1 MRIGFD
7 VSSLRLTRWSDY
19 GVRFLFGGLLTAMT
33 GILASHYGPG
43 VAGLFLA
50 FPAIFPAGAT
60 LIEKHE
66 KQKKRQAGLDGTER
80 GREAASVDAAGAAM
94 GSVGLI
100 AFAIVVWRFLPA
112 HSSPAIL
119 LLAGAVWLA
128 TSILVWW
135 IRKAV

>member
-7 VSSLRLTRWSDY
+7 MSSLRLNRWSDY
-19 GVRFLFGGLLTAMT
+19 GVRFLFGGFVTVLT
-33 GILASHYGPG
+33 GVLANRYGPG

-66 KQKKRQAGLDGTER
+66 KEKKRRAGCDGTVR

-100 AFAIVVWRFLPA
+100 AFAMVVWRFLPA

-119 LLAGAVWLA
+119 ALAGAAWLA

-135 IRKAV
+135 IRKAL